1 MQMIKLTLGALDTN
15 CYILY
20 DSETKEAAVIDPADE
35 DVKII
40 DTIKNYN
47 LKVKY
52 IIVTHAHIDHILA
65 LDKVSQYTNASV
77 VIHFD
82 DKDALNNDVFNLAT
96 YFNAKSPS
104 KKADILVKNG
114 DVLHLGENSL
124 KIIHTPG
131 HNRGSICIHTDNIL
145 ISGDTL
151 FNQSIGRTDYYGGN
165 FDTLIS
171 SIKKRIFVLDDNTKV
186 YPGHGSDTT
195 IGYEINNN
203 PFIR

>member
-1 MQMIKLTLGALDTN
+1 MRDVIEFMIFIWLLIITLA
-15 CYILY
+15 
-20 DSETKEAAVIDPADE
+20 AAVTPKA
-35 DVKII
+35 
-40 DTIKNYN
+40 
-47 LKVKY
+47 KY
-52 IIVTHAHIDHILA
+52 DMEG
-65 LDKVSQYTNASV
+65 KSV
-77 VIHFD
+77 VIHQD
-82 DKDALNNDVFNLAT
+82 TLMIT
-96 YFNAKSPS
+96 
-104 KKADILVKNG
+104 KADNG